1 MTSTTYD
8 HDAIQALIPLGHLR
22 ASINLG
28 NPILAKRD
36 PDTGMPIGV
45 SVDLAKSLAHVL
57 GVDLELVV
65 VDSAKNSVENISH
78 DRVDIGFVAI
88 DPLRATSL
96 AFTPPYVL
104 IQGAYLVKDHSPL
117 QKLDEVDQDNHTVV
131 VGGGSAYDLYLTR
144 ELQNARIVRAATSP
158 TVVDTFLEGGYDVAA
173 GVRQQLEADA
183 ARLGGLRLL
192 EGNFMQIAQ
201 AMATPR
207 VRGEAATTLLTDYIQ
222 RQKASGFIA
231 ESLIKHQIH
240 GAAVAPE

>member
-8 HDAIQALIPLGHLR
+8 HDAIQALTPLGHLR

-45 SVDLAKSLAHVL
+45 SVDLAESLAHVL

-65 VDSAKNSVENISH
+65 VDSAKKSVENISN

-158 TVVDTFLEGGYDVAA
+158 TVVDTFLQGGYDVAA

-201 AMATPR
+201 AMATPK

-231 ESLIKHQIH
+231 ESLIRHQIH
-240 GAAVAPE
+240 GAAVAA

>member
-8 HDAIQALIPLGHLR
+8 HDAIQALTPLGHLR

-45 SVDLAKSLAHVL
+45 SVDLAESLAHVL

-65 VDSAKNSVENISH
+65 VDSAKKSVENISH

-173 GVRQQLEADA
+173 GVRQQLEGDA

-231 ESLIKHQIH
+231 ESLIRHQIH
-240 GAAVAPE
+240 GAAVAA